1 MKYHNG
7 DVFEGEF
14 STNEMHGKGT
24 YEYADGDVF
33 KSIGEWKEGKKCGLF
48 DDIIRARNQV
58 YYYYEN
64 DEVKSDLIVKSE
76 TTPDD
81 VSETTSDD
89 VW

>member
-7 DVFEGEF
+7 DVYEGEF
-14 STNEMHGKGT
+14 SSSEMHGKGT
-24 YEYADGDVF
+24 YEYADGDIF

-48 DDIIRARNQV
+48 DDINRARKQV
-58 YYYYEN
+58 YYED
-64 DEVKSDLIVKSE
+64 DEVKSESIVKSE

-81 VSETTSDD
+81 VSEATPDD